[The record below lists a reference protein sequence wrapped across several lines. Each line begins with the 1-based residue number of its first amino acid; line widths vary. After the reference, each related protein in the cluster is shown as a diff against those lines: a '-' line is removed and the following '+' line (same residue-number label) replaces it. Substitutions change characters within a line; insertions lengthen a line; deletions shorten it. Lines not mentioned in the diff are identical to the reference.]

1 MPVTMWTFV
10 IGGAALAGFPLVTA
24 GFWSK
29 DEILADAWA
38 EAAHSPVVLFVLVAL
53 SGSGGCNSG
62 DVCDIRFSEFL
73 NGTSEE
79 TQDSEWQC
87 ENGGVIVFTI
97 AFFSDGFGVRSDA
110 GDFEWEQTKCK
121 EVDLETL
128 ALEQATLD
136 RIEGGVREV
145 AGVTVGTLSFRQ
157 TSDELGDLTVSC
169 NLVLF

>member
-1 MPVTMWTFV
+1 MRGLRISLVGLFV
-10 IGGAALAGFPLVTA
+10 I
-24 GFWSK
+24 
-29 DEILADAWA
+29 
-38 EAAHSPVVLFVLVAL
+38 VLVAI

-62 DVCDIRFSEFL
+62 DVCDIRFNEFL
-73 NGTSEE
+73 NGTSLE

-97 AFFSDGFGVRSDA
+97 GFFSDGTVVRSDA
-110 GDFEWEQTKCK
+110 GDFEWEQTKCR
-121 EVDLETL
+121 EVELETL

-145 AGVTVGTLSFRQ
+145 SGVTIGSLSFRQ
-157 TSDELGDLTVSC
+157 TSDELGDLTVVC